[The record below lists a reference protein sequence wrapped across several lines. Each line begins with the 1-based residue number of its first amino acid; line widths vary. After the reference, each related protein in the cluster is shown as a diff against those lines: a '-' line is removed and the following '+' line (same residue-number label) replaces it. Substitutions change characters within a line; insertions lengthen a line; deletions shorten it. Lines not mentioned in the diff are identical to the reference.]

1 MNILTVISLFRDK
14 KQLIGRHT
22 QVSCFSKHSFFSAF
36 HLIFLIET
44 MCEAGSLFYRVHHFF
59 KTMHLHQMLVSMRFL
74 WALPKSRTSIDFIL
88 ILVNCFSPQKQSL

>member
-44 MCEAGSLFYRVHHFF
+44 ICEAGSLFYRVHHFL
-59 KTMHLHQMLVSMRFL
+59 KQCIYIKCWFL
-74 WALPKSRTSIDFIL
+74 CDFCGRYQKAVLLL
-88 ILVNCFSPQKQSL
+88 ILS